1 MYATGTENAMPGIAS
16 VAEYGSELIVGAG
29 GRMTLASDRQYM
41 NFEGGE
47 TVYNARQTQEILNA
61 MNKPQVNN
69 RESTSLLKEISRK
82 LDYLKE
88 IANKEFNKTTEN
100 IIQQVE
106 VNGVT
111 DVRELIEELTEY
123 TELREL

>member
-1 MYATGTENAMPGIAS
+1 
-16 VAEYGSELIVGAG
+16 
-29 GRMTLASDRQYM
+29 MTLASDRQYM